1 MAEENNYLLVD
12 DTQSARKIVF
22 FQAGRLA
29 EFWHAQQGPELGE
42 VHLARVVHLQA
53 AQRRATGTLLDGTK
67 ISWQTRRH
75 EHLDTGQLAVVT
87 LTAFGWQDKP
97 MQASAGAQ
105 LAGRY
110 SLLILN
116 EGGKASPIRIS
127 KKTRDSASSDG
138 LLHLLEQSALAS
150 RLNAAGASLILRRH
164 SLIRAATDI
173 SETAARVIEE
183 AQMLLGLWQE
193 QAIPLADKRSEARP
207 RQIFAG
213 LPLLQ
218 QAILYAGER
227 DVRIAAED
235 DFIRISGELAPLLSK
250 GHECAGGAVIWIE
263 PTRAAVMVDID
274 SAASKLASAALASQV
289 LPEIFYLLRLRGL
302 GGRVLIDIPYLSAA
316 ERHQISRQI
325 ENLCRA
331 DPRHPEFSGFTPSGL
346 VELRYRYGRQPLD
359 KTLESL

>member
-22 FQAGRLA
+22 FQAGRVA

-53 AQRRATGTLLDGTK
+53 AQRRATGTLQGGTK
-67 ISWQTRRH
+67 ISWRTRRH

-110 SLLILN
+110 SLLILT
-116 EGGKASPIRIS
+116 EWGKASPIRIS
-127 KKTRDSASSDG
+127 KKTGDNTSSAG
-138 LLHLLEQSALAS
+138 LLQTLEKSSLAALLD
-150 RLNAAGASLILRRH
+150 AAGASLVVRRQG
-164 SLIRAATDI
+164 LIRAALDLP
-173 SETAARVIEE
+173 ETAKRVIEE

-193 QAIPLADKRSEARP
+193 QATPLADKRSEARP

-250 GHECAGGAVIWIE
+250 GHDCAGGAVIWIE

-274 SAASKLASAALASQV
+274 SAASNLAPLPLAVQV

-302 GGRVLIDIPYLSAA
+302 AGRVLIDIPYLRAA
-316 ERHQISRQI
+316 ERHQISQQI
-325 ENLCRA
+325 ESLCRA

-359 KTLESL
+359 KTLEIL

>member
-1 MAEENNYLLVD
+1 MAEENNYFLVD
-12 DTQSARKIVF
+12 DAQSARKIAF
-22 FQAGRLA
+22 FHAGRLA

-42 VHLARVVHLQA
+42 VHLARVVHSQV

-105 LAGRY
+105 IAGRY
-110 SLLILN
+110 GLLILTE
-116 EGGKASPIRIS
+116 EGNASPIRIS
-127 KKTRDSASSDG
+127 RKTRDSASSAG
-138 LLHLLEQSALAS
+138 LLQVLQKSALAS
-150 RLNAAGASLILRRH
+150 YLNAAGASLILRRH

-173 SETAARVIEE
+173 SEIAARVIEE

-218 QAILYAGER
+218 QAVLYAGEG
-227 DVRIAAED
+227 DVRIAAAD
-235 DFIRISGELAPLLSK
+235 DFTRITGELAPLLSP
-250 GHECAGGAVIWIE
+250 GHECVGGAKIWIE

-274 SAASKLASAALASQV
+274 SAASNLGPAALAGQV
-289 LPEIFYLLRLRGL
+289 LPEIFHLLRLRGL
-302 GGRVLIDIPYLSAA
+302 GGRVLIDIPYLGAA
-316 ERHQISRQI
+316 ERHQISQQI

-331 DPRHPEFSGFTPSGL
+331 DPRHPESSGFTPSGL
-346 VELRYRYGRQPLD
+346 AELRYRYGRQPLD

>member
-1 MAEENNYLLVD
+1 MAKENNYFLVD
-12 DTQSARKIVF
+12 DSQSARKIAF

-29 EFWHAQQGPELGE
+29 EFWHAQQGSELGE

-105 LAGRY
+105 IAGRY
-110 SLLILN
+110 GLLILT
-116 EGGKASPIRIS
+116 EEGKASPIRIS
-127 KKTRDSASSDG
+127 RKTRDSASSAG
-138 LLHLLEQSALAS
+138 LLQVLQKSALAS
-150 RLNAAGASLILRRH
+150 YLNAAGASLILRRH

-173 SETAARVIEE
+173 SEIAARVIEE

-218 QAILYAGER
+218 QAVLYAGEG
-227 DVRIAAED
+227 DVRIATEG
-235 DFIRISGELAPLLSK
+235 DFTRISGELPPLLST
-250 GHECAGGAVIWIE
+250 GHECAGGAKIWIE

-274 SAASKLASAALASQV
+274 SAASNLGPAALAGQV
-289 LPEIFYLLRLRGL
+289 LPEIFHLLRLRGL
-302 GGRVLIDIPYLSAA
+302 GGRVLIDIPYLGAA
-316 ERHQISRQI
+316 ERHQISQQI
-325 ENLCRA
+325 ENLCWA
-331 DPRHPEFSGFTPSGL
+331 DPRHPESSGFTPSGL
-346 VELRYRYGRQPLD
+346 AELRYRYGRQPLD